1 MKRRTAIQ
9 TGALSA
15 LAFQIPSA
23 MSANDTVRLAVLGCG
38 VRGSQHI
45 DEIQACSELNV
56 EIGAVCDV
64 WKPALEDAAEK
75 VHDNQDARPKTYDD
89 YRDVLNDPSI
99 DGVVIATPDF
109 GHAKILKE
117 AAEAGKDAYCEKP
130 MAVDFGEALA
140 AVDAVR
146 EQKRVV
152 QVGTQWRSDGK
163 FIACANAAQSGELGK
178 ITRVSI
184 SQNFNQPRWRKPYE
198 DVKQDDVQWDHF
210 QMHRHKKSF
219 DPKRFK
225 RWYLYRDYTNGLPG
239 LWMSHYY
246 NFVAWAMNDLFPHTL
261 CGSGDVYFWGD
272 DGRETFDTIGVIA
285 QYPSGFQ
292 LNFTMS
298 LCNEAD
304 THCIFY
310 GTNGKL
316 DAWKTTV
323 SGDGGAGSDQIAAA
337 RTLEPVKTTSHHWDW
352 IECIR
357 SRKDPRTPVEMG
369 LAHSVAGIMTAQSI
383 RLGKVMKYDSKQRK
397 MWEA

>member
-1 MKRRTAIQ
+1 MKRRTVLQ

-15 LAFQIPSA
+15 LAFQVPRA
-23 MSANDTVRLAVLGCG
+23 QSANDAIRIAVLGCG
-38 VRGSQHI
+38 VRGMQHI
-45 DEIQACSELNV
+45 NEIHACQDLNAEV
-56 EIGAVCDV
+56 AAVCDV
-64 WKPALEDAAEK
+64 WAPALEAAAEK
-75 VHDNQDARPKTYDD
+75 VHDNQDSRPKTFTNYREVLDD
-89 YRDVLNDPSI
+89 ASI
-99 DGVVIATPDF
+99 DAVVIATPDF

-130 MAVDFGEALA
+130 MAVDFSEAIA

-152 QVGTQWRSDGK
+152 QVGTQWRSDGN
-163 FIACANAAQSGELGK
+163 FIACAQAAQSGELGK

-184 SQNFNQPRWRKPYE
+184 SQNFNQPRWRKPYG
-198 DVKQDDVQWDHF
+198 DVKQDDVHWDEF
-210 QMHRHKKSF
+210 QMHRPKKPF

-246 NFVAWAMNDLFPHTL
+246 NFVAWAMQDPFPHTL
-261 CGSGDVYFWGD
+261 CGSGDVYYWGD
-272 DGRETFDTIGVIA
+272 DGRETFDTIGIIA

-323 SGDGGAGSDQIAAA
+323 SGDGGAGLDQIAAA

-357 SRKDPRTPVEMG
+357 SRKDPRTPIEMG

-383 RLGKVMKYDSKQRK
+383 RQGKVMKYDAERRK
-397 MWEA
+397 LGEA